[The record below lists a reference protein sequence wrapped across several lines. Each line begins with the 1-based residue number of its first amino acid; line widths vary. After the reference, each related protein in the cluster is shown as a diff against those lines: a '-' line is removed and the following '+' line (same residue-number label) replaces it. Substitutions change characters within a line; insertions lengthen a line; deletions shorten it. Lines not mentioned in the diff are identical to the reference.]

1 MLMLMII
8 LVLIAPFLV
17 VLFPVLVP
25 FVVVVPAL
33 AHVVLVLVRVSPGK
47 TNSDISI

>member
-8 LVLIAPFLV
+8 LFLIAPFLV

-25 FVVVVPAL
+25 LVVVPAL